1 MVKTDTKF
9 IATWILLVVCQI
21 VICDCIFL
29 GPMVTVTLLPVLV
42 MFLPLYTRTEVSM
55 LIAFAAGFAVDW
67 LSDGVLG
74 LNMAALVPVALMQK
88 PLVRLFI
95 GEDTVVRAEALSVV
109 KSGWLRMLALVTV
122 ATAVFLLI
130 YVVLDGAGE
139 RSLGFTAARLGCSLA
154 ASLLPA
160 AIIIHIFSS
169 RNTRD

>member
-1 MVKTDTKF
+1 MVRTDTKF

-21 VICDCIFL
+21 VICDCVFL
-29 GPMVTVTLLPVLV
+29 GPMVTVTLLPAIV

-95 GEDTVVRAEALSVV
+95 GEDTVVRTEALSVV
-109 KSGWLRMLALVTV
+109 KSGWPRMLALVTV
-122 ATAVFLLI
+122 ATAVFLLV

-139 RSLGFTAARLGCSLA
+139 RSPGFTAARLGCSLA
-154 ASLLPA
+154 ASLIPA
-160 AIIIHIFSS
+160 AIVIHIFSHG
-169 RNTRD
+169 NTRD